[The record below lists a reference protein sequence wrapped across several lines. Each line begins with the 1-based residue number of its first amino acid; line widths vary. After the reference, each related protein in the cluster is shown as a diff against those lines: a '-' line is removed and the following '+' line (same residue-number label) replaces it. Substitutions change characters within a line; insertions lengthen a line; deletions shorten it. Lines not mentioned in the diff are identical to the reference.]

1 MLLYI
6 PPHKRASTKSFRTK
20 KAHYFGA
27 CYAWTLIGFTAIF
40 CFMIDT
46 KILDEI
52 SNRLAGSMPAG
63 LQAMQDDFRKNVRS
77 AVEASLK
84 HLNLVTREE
93 FDAQTKV
100 LARTRSKLEALE
112 KLVSELEKQQK

>member
-1 MLLYI
+1 
-6 PPHKRASTKSFRTK
+6 
-20 KAHYFGA
+20 
-27 CYAWTLIGFTAIF
+27 
-40 CFMIDT
+40 MIDT

-112 KLVSELEKQQK
+112 KLVSEFEKQQK

>member
-6 PPHKRASTKSFRTK
+6 LLHKRALKKTFCTK
-20 KAHYFGA
+20 KVRYFGA
-27 CYAWTLIGFTAIF
+27 CYAWTSNGFTAIF
-40 CFMIDT
+40 CLMIDT